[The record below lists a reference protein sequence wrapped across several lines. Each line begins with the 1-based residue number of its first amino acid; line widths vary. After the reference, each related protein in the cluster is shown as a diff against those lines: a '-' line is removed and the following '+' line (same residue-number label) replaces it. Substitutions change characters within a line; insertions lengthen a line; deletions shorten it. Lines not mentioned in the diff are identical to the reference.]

1 MAHIV
6 ANSLL
11 LHAYF
16 WHPTVNT
23 LHYKNINYFKKYIY
37 SRKIYGLFKI
47 KERLI

>member
-16 WHPTVNT
+16 WHPSVNVI
-23 LHYKNINYFKKYIY
+23 HYKNIISKNVFTLENTMDFLKL
-37 SRKIYGLFKI
+37 RKG
-47 KERLI
+47 